1 MRPAPHR
8 NMNELRNWL
17 ILAALM
23 ISAQCGAQDRSA
35 QIIAVEGEVTIDG
48 RAVTCGQKISEEE
61 EILSVDKRGYVSLL
75 TDNGY
80 AFKLKKG
87 RYKVKKVLDKRTPSF
102 ARFGY
107 STSVITLEVSSGE
120 IEVLAPFQAAPVASD
135 TVTLIWKRIKSIDQ
149 YTIILKNF
157 KDSVVMD
164 TATTENVIHI
174 PFRKKYEEPGLIVQI
189 KSGPYRSKDFLVR
202 KLTTDSDVFQADV
215 LCNKVLSFV
224 EREVA
229 LLALCE
235 IHGLYFDHIH
245 HLYRLCTFSRATQ
258 TPVTHPYYLRLL
270 REHNFERFMFSP
282 Q

>member
-1 MRPAPHR
+1 MRPELHR
-8 NMNELRNWL
+8 NMNELRNSL
-17 ILAALM
+17 ILAAFV
-23 ISAQCGAQDRSA
+23 ISARCLAQNPSA

-61 EILSVDKRGYVSLL
+61 EVLSVDKKGYVCLL

-157 KDSVVMD
+157 RDSVVMD

-174 PFRKKYEEPGLIVQI
+174 PFRKKYQEPGLVVQV
-189 KSGPYRSKDFLVR
+189 KSDPYKSKDFLVR
-202 KLTTDSDVFQADV
+202 KLTNNDAFQYDV
-215 LCNKVLSFV
+215 LCNESLHFI

-235 IHGLYFDHIH
+235 INGLYFDHIY
-245 HLYRLCTFSRATQ
+245 HLYRLYTFSRATQ